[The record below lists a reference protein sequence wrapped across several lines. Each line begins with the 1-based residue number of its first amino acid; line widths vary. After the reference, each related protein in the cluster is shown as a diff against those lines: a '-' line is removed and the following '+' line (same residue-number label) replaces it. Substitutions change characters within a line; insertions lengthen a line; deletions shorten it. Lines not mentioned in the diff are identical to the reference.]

1 MDTEHAWRAPSRST
15 GERRMLR
22 VLVVDDHAPFRRA
35 ASNVIATAP
44 GFELAGEAA
53 SGERAV
59 ELAAALDPDIVLL
72 DVNMPGIGGIEAAR
86 RIAAHGSDTVIVLV
100 SSDRP
105 HELPDAARTCGAAA
119 SVNKADFG
127 QELLARLLR
136 QVQQHRLDPT
146 ADLLL
151 PRDAELG
158 KDRVNVL
165 LD

>member
-1 MDTEHAWRAPSRST
+1 
-15 GERRMLR
+15 MLR

-35 ASNVIATAP
+35 ASTVIAAAP

-59 ELAAALDPDIVLL
+59 ELAAAFDPDIVLL

-86 RIAAHGSDTVIVLV
+86 RIAAHGGDTVIVLV

-105 HELPDAARTCGAAA
+105 HELPDAARSCGAAA
-119 SVNKADFG
+119 SVHKADFG

-136 QVQQHRLDPT
+136 QVQQHRLDPP

-151 PRDAELG
+151 PCDAELG
-158 KDRVNVL
+158 EDRVNVL

>member
-1 MDTEHAWRAPSRST
+1 
-15 GERRMLR
+15 MLR

-35 ASNVIATAP
+35 AINVIAAAP

-53 SGERAV
+53 SGEGAV
-59 ELAAALDPDIVLL
+59 ELAAAFDPDIVLL

-86 RIAAHGSDTVIVLV
+86 RIAASHGGDTVIVLA

-105 HELPDAARTCGAAA
+105 HELPDAARSCGAAA
-119 SVNKADFG
+119 YVHKADFG
-127 QELLARLLR
+127 QELLGRLLGE
-136 QVQQHRLDPT
+136 VQQHRLDPP
-146 ADLLL
+146 ADFLL

-158 KDRVNVL
+158 EDRVNVL

>member
-1 MDTEHAWRAPSRST
+1 VSR
-15 GERRMLR
+15 EKLR

-35 ASNVIATAP
+35 AINVIAAAP

-53 SGERAV
+53 SGEDAV
-59 ELAAALDPDIVLL
+59 EMAAAFDPDIVLL

-86 RIAAHGSDTVIVLV
+86 RIAAHGGDTVIVLV
-100 SSDRP
+100 SGDRP

-119 SVNKADFG
+119 SVHKADFG
-127 QELLARLLR
+127 HELLARLLS
-136 QVQQHRLDPT
+136 QVQEHRLDTP

-158 KDRVNVL
+158 KDRMHVL
-165 LD
+165 LH